1 MFRVR
6 FHGRG
11 GHGVKTA
18 SRILGTAAFRAGYQV
33 QDSPIFGAERRGAPV
48 TAFTRIDRQAIRER
62 GVIEY
67 PDLIV
72 VADDSLIAER
82 SAGVLAGQET
92 ATTIVVNCDPDSVTR
107 LASTYQIKPT
117 LLADNISA
125 RTRRLLGRASALSA
139 GLAAAAAR
147 ILGCISREA
156 LNSAIHEELTSLGVS
171 LSAIENNVQL
181 AGEVFDALCSVPF
194 PERSSPPQSDRVI
207 TVAPRNAVVGAPNIV
222 APGNAALRLTGSW
235 RLERPAIDYDVCSG
249 CRLCY
254 LACPE
259 GAMTLSDA
267 GKPVIDYDHCKGC
280 MICWQ
285 LCPLHGI
292 TRRQEVDAW

>member
-18 SRILGTAAFRAGYQV
+18 SRILGTAAFRAGYHV

-48 TAFTRIDRQAIRER
+48 TAFTRIDREAIRER
-62 GVIEY
+62 GVIES

-82 SAGVLAGQET
+82 SAGVLAGQDT
-92 ATTIVVNCDPDSVTR
+92 ATTIVVNCDPDSATS
-107 LASTYQIKPT
+107 LASTYQIKPS
-117 LLADNISA
+117 LIADNISA

-147 ILGCISREA
+147 ILGCIPREA
-156 LNSAIHEELTSLGVS
+156 LDSAVREELTTLGLS
-171 LSAIENNVQL
+171 PSAIEHNELL
-181 AGEVFDALCSVPF
+181 AGEVFDALCPVPF
-194 PERSSPPQSDRVI
+194 PERPAPPQRDRVI
-207 TVAPRNAVVGAPNIV
+207 TVAPQNAVVGAPNIV
-222 APGNAALRLTGSW
+222 APGNAAQRLTGSW
-235 RLERPAIDYDVCSG
+235 RLERPEIDYDVCSG

-254 LACPE
+254 LACPD
-259 GAMTLSDA
+259 GAMTLNDA

-292 TRRQEVDAW
+292 IRRQEVDAW